1 MTLPKKTD
9 PTPVML
15 TDSTLPT
22 ISAAGFSA
30 RVNAYV
36 VGRTFRFVPRGTPPT
51 SPGCAF
57 GETDLWYLSL
67 VAPRGSATSLRAIW
81 ANLVSRHPRTIWL
94 EDASKPGGGGTGVLL
109 GHHRRDLGALG
120 WRPHFRWRQGVIGAS
135 RELHALLEPLE
146 LTCWDPQPGQV
157 NERASDKQEASEDA
171 RADEDTEQAREA
183 HPIFLLLVRPEE
195 QDGPVRLAQRHLL
208 FLSTRI
214 EWLPYYAPWASYLWE
229 RAVEVGEAEPLATFC
244 YADASQQPTIA
255 GAYLCRPNPL
265 ALYERLQAATRSG
278 LFAQRP
284 HLSGKEH

>member
-1 MTLPKKTD
+1 MTQPKKTE
-9 PTPVML
+9 PTPVVL

-36 VGRTFRFVPRGTPPT
+36 IGRTGRFVQRGTPPT

-57 GETDLWYLSL
+57 GEADLWFLSL

-94 EDASKPGGGGTGVLL
+94 EDASKPSGGGTGVLL

-146 LTCWDPQPGQV
+146 LTCWDQELGQAT
-157 NERASDKQEASEDA
+157 ERASEKRDA
-171 RADEDTEQAREA
+171 PEEGKPEEDTEQARES
-183 HPIFLLLVRPEE
+183 HPLFLLLARPEE
-195 QDGPVRLAQRHLL
+195 QADPVRLAERHLL

-214 EWLPYYAPWASYLWE
+214 EWLPYYAPWASFLWE
-229 RAVEVGEAEPLATFC
+229 RAQAEGEAELLYTFC
-244 YADASQQPTIA
+244 FADTGQLPTISA
-255 GAYLCRPNPL
+255 AYLCRPNPL
-265 ALYERLQAATRSG
+265 ALYERLRAATRSG

-284 HLSGKEH
+284 HPNGKER

>member
-1 MTLPKKTD
+1 MTLPKKAE
-9 PTPVML
+9 PTPVVL
-15 TDSTLPT
+15 PDSTLPT

-36 VGRTFRFVPRGTPPT
+36 VGRTARFVPHGTPPT

-81 ANLVSRHPRTIWL
+81 ANLVSRHPRTVWL

-109 GHHRRDLGALG
+109 GKHRRDLGDLG

-146 LTCWDPQPGQV
+146 LTCWDQELGQATG
-157 NERASDKQEASEDA
+157 RTKDKKDAPEEGKPEEDS
-171 RADEDTEQAREA
+171 EQAREA
-183 HPIFLLLVRPEE
+183 HPLFVLLVRPEE
-195 QDGPVRLAQRHLL
+195 QADPLRLAKRHLL

-229 RAVEVGEAEPLATFC
+229 RAQAEGEAELLHTFC
-244 YADASQQPTIA
+244 YADAGQSPTIVA
-255 GAYLCRPNPL
+255 AYLCRPNPL
-265 ALYERLQAATRSG
+265 ALYARLRAATRSG
-278 LFAQRP
+278 LFAQHAHTTR
-284 HLSGKEH
+284 KEP